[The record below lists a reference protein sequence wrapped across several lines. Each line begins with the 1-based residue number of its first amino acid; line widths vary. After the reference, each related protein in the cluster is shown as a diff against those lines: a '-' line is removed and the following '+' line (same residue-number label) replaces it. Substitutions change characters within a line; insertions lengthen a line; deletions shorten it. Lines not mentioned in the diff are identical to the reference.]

1 MVALF
6 GYSDESMY
14 DKQME
19 QEGSGQLRNSN
30 RMLTAERDRY
40 VCNSGKI
47 WLLQFL
53 LLLESENI
61 NTSLLLGVCRKPTK
75 PKTWTEPNRA
85 VFQYFRPGSVQKSNN
100 QIRSVRLLVFG
111 CIKPTKAEPNRL
123 VHLSYFY
130 WFGVND

>member
-75 PKTWTEPNRA
+75 PKT
-85 VFQYFRPGSVQKSNN
+85 
-100 QIRSVRLLVFG
+100 
-111 CIKPTKAEPNRL
+111 
-123 VHLSYFY
+123 
-130 WFGVND
+130 